1 VSIDVESLKTERE
14 RLKSELREIEVSQ
27 RKLEAELKTLRQ
39 KEIRGKREVEA
50 LSTLI
55 ELHDPKIETADHPPA

>member
-14 RLKSELREIEVSQ
+14 RLKTELREIEVSQ
-27 RKLEAELKTLRQ
+27 RKLEGELKMLRQ

-55 ELHDPKIETADHPPA
+55 ELHDPKLETVDHPPA

>member
-1 VSIDVESLKTERE
+1 LSIDVESLKSERDK
-14 RLKSELREIEVSQ
+14 LKEQLRELETEQ
-27 RKLEAELKTLRQ
+27 RKLEADLKTLRQ

-55 ELHDPKIETADHPPA
+55 ELHDAKPDGHEVHPA